1 MRSTKSFVAMVL
13 CLGVAISYLRAQEA
27 AVAEVPIA
35 ELTESNDA
43 AEAAELDPAALELL
57 TKSAD
62 AIAKAAGAQVDLK
75 FSLHVKA
82 DDQEQSEEQT
92 YTLKRTADGKF
103 SLAPEVVEEGIV
115 IQSDGA
121 ETFTYISGQKM
132 YTLAP
137 QASSLVDFV
146 KSPLSQYLHNGLGR
160 VALGLFDPQTTA
172 DMVKSATAAE
182 IIGDDKVG
190 DQAATHARYVVNG
203 MTMDMWFAQGDQPVI
218 LKLMPDMETA
228 MAERVAAQGIK
239 DFSYDAVYE
248 FANWNMTEPLAKDAF
263 LIEEP
268 EGAELVESFFDQ
280 AEEPHPLLGQPAP
293 EFTLV
298 NLDGEETPIAKSLGK
313 EVIVLDFWATWCGP
327 CVMALPVLTEVTGEF
342 AEQGVKFYAVNQQ
355 EDADTVKTFLTDKG
369 LTPPVL
375 LDTEGEVGNKYSVE
389 GLPTSVIIGKD
400 GKVQVVHVGFGGN
413 LKKKLS
419 AELTSLVAGED
430 LAAAAVAEREAAE
443 AKKAEAKAGAKAR
456 NEARRAKL
464 G

>member
-1 MRSTKSFVAMVL
+1 MVL

-27 AVAEVPIA
+27 AVAEAPDEEAA
-35 ELTESNDA
+35 EV
-43 AEAAELDPAALELL
+43 AEAAEIDPAALELL
-57 TKSAD
+57 TKSAEF
-62 AIAKAAGAQVDLK
+62 ISKAAGAQVDLK

-115 IQSDGA
+115 ITSDGA
-121 ETFTYISGQKM
+121 ETFTYVAGQKM

-146 KSPLSQYLHNGLGR
+146 KSPLSRFLHNGLGR
-160 VALGLFDPQTTA
+160 IALGLFDPQTTA
-172 DMVKSATAAE
+172 DMVQDATAAE
-182 IIGDDKVG
+182 IVGDDKIG

-203 MTMDMWFAQGDQPVI
+203 MTIDMWFAQGDQPVV
-218 LKLMPDMETA
+218 LKLVPDMGSA

-239 DFSYDAVYE
+239 DFRYDAAYE
-248 FANWNMTEPLAKDAF
+248 FANWNTTEPLAKDAF

-327 CVMALPVLTEVTGEF
+327 CVMALPVLIEVTGGF

-355 EDADTVKTFLTDKG
+355 EDAETVKTFLADKG

-375 LDTEGEVGNKYSVE
+375 LDTEGEVGGKYSVE
-389 GLPTSVIIGKD
+389 GLPTSIIIGKD
-400 GKVQVVHVGFGGN
+400 GRVQVVHVGFGGN
-413 LKKKLS
+413 LKKKLT

-430 LAAAAVAEREAAE
+430 LAAAAIAEREAAE
-443 AKKAEAKAGAKAR
+443 AKKAAAKAGVKAR